1 MGFTFRIQER
11 SEGWRCPA
19 HQPDSGG
26 ATRHPGA
33 ERTPYAVVA
42 EGRSGRHLL
51 NQGYEVS

>member
-26 ATRHPGA
+26 ATRHRA